1 MREHL
6 RRGANNAARRW
17 KHRKACGV
25 QLRHIMLMPNV
36 KHFMTR
42 EPYSVASTD
51 SLRRAHDLMHRHAVR
66 HLPVLDG
73 GRLVGIIADRD
84 VAVVGA
90 VPGIDL
96 GHVEVSR
103 VMEPPLDVWGET
115 PIDEVSSL
123 MADRKRD
130 CVIVRGGHGVEG
142 IFTATDALRALA
154 ELVRRATA

>member
-1 MREHL
+1 
-6 RRGANNAARRW
+6 
-17 KHRKACGV
+17 
-25 QLRHIMLMPNV
+25 MLMPTV
-36 KHFMTR
+36 KRFMTR
-42 EPYSVASTD
+42 EPYSVESTE
-51 SLRRAHDLMHRHAVR
+51 SLARARELMVRHAVR
-66 HLPVLDG
+66 HLPVVDG

-84 VAVVGA
+84 LSVVGA

-103 VMEPPLDVWGET
+103 VMEAPIEVWGET

-130 CVIVRGGHGVEG
+130 CVVVRGGHGVEG

-154 ELVRRATA
+154 ELVRHATA